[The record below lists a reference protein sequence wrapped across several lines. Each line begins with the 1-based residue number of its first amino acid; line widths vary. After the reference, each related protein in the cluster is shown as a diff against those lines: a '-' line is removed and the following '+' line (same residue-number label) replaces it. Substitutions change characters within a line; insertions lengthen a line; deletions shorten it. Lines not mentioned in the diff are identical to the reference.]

1 MARTEKYFLGPK
13 LLSDIRR
20 VVGRVDAEPIASEV
34 TRIPTRLQDMP
45 RRGGGGNPLL
55 LGRVTAAWSKNTLAS
70 VVVYDA
76 GDPLEEE
83 FSAPPLII
91 ESCVNKFADVE
102 AGAFVMLGVA
112 HGRHYMIAAECEV
125 PE

>member
-1 MARTEKYFLGPK
+1 MSTA
-13 LLSDIRR
+13 
-20 VVGRVDAEPIASEV
+20 RVDFTRGAAERIAAVVRQVEGGDRDGAPLRFARPVDTSV
-34 TRIPTRLQDMP
+34 
-45 RRGGGGNPLL
+45 GGGGTSLR

>member
-1 MARTEKYFLGPK
+1 MSTSRITFTRPAADR
-13 LLSDIRR
+13 IAN
-20 VVGRVDAEPIASEV
+20 VVLIVEQGSLDGATLRFPRASES
-34 TRIPTRLQDMP
+34 
-45 RRGGGGNPLL
+45 GGSSSSSPLL
-55 LGRVTAAWSKNTLAS
+55 LGRTTAAWAKSTLAS
-70 VVVYDA
+70 VVIYDA

-112 HGRHYMIAAECEV
+112 HGRHYMIAAECEA